1 MLRGK
6 RYKEAVRKVPKDK
19 LCLPEEALDL
29 VKAMATAKFN
39 ETIEVAISLG
49 VDPRK
54 GDQMV
59 RGITN
64 LPHGTGKVRRIAV
77 FAKGEKATEAE
88 EAGADVVGAEDLV
101 EKIEKGWREFDML
114 AATPDMMPKVGKLGR
129 LIGPKMPNPKAGT
142 VSQDIAKVVRDIK
155 TAARVEYRVE
165 KAGIIHVPIGKASFE
180 LAQLVENF
188 NALLAAVIR
197 SKPASAKGRYLRTI
211 TVSSSMGP
219 GVQVDPTEAAR
230 LATQ

>member
-1 MLRGK
+1 LD
-6 RYKEAVRKVPKDK
+6 PNK
-19 LCLPEEALDL
+19 LATPEEALGL
-29 VKAMATAKFN
+29 VKSLASAKFD
-39 ETIEVAISLG
+39 ETVEIAIVLG

-64 LPHGTGKVRRIAV
+64 LPHGTGKSRRIAV

-101 EKIEKGWREFDML
+101 EQIEKGWREFDVL

-142 VSQDIAKVVRDIK
+142 VSQDIGKVVREIK
-155 TAARVEYRVE
+155 TASRVEFRVE
-165 KAGIIHVPIGKASFE
+165 KAGIVHAPIGKASFE
-180 LAQLVENF
+180 GSQLVENF
-188 NALLAAVIR
+188 YALIAALVR
-197 SKPASAKGRYLRTI
+197 AKPASSKGRYVKAI
-211 TVSSSMGP
+211 TVSSTMGP
-219 GVQVDPTEAAR
+219 GVQIDTTEAVR
-230 LATQ
+230 LASS

>member
-6 RYKEAVRKVPKDK
+6 RYKQAAAKIDKTK
-19 LCLPEEALDL
+19 LCLPEEALEL
-29 VKAMATAKFN
+29 VKAMAGAGFD
-39 ETIEVAISLG
+39 ETIEVAINLG

-77 FAKGEKATEAE
+77 FAKGEKAHEAE
-88 EAGADVVGAEDLV
+88 EAGADLVGAEDLV
-101 EKIEKGWREFDML
+101 EQIEKGWRDFDVL

-142 VSQDIAKVVRDIK
+142 VSQDIGKVVREIK

-180 LAQLVENF
+180 PAQLVENF
-188 NALLAAVIR
+188 YALLAAILR
-197 SKPASAKGRYLRTI
+197 SKPASAKGRYIRAI
-211 TVSSSMGP
+211 TVSSTMGP
-219 GVQVDPTEAAR
+219 GVQIDPTEAAR